1 MSHFDIKIWISLSST
16 LDELKYTK
24 QIPKSV
30 DITLNMDGMNLNH
43 LQDILQKK
51 LQGKKLVLILD
62 DIWHAEILSDYVNT
76 ERWITFLEPLKRAN
90 SHVMILVTTRMML
103 IDRFLNSIAICQGY
117 KRRVKH

>member
-1 MSHFDIKIWISLSST
+1 VSHFDIKIWISLSST

-62 DIWHAEILSDYVNT
+62 EIWHAEILSGYVNT
-76 ERWITFLEPLKRAN
+76 ERWITFLEPLKHGN

-117 KRRVKH
+117 KRHVKH

>member
-1 MSHFDIKIWISLSST
+1 
-16 LDELKYTK
+16 
-24 QIPKSV
+24 
-30 DITLNMDGMNLNH
+30 
-43 LQDILQKK
+43 

-62 DIWHAEILSDYVNT
+62 EIWHAEILSGYVNT
-76 ERWITFLEPLKRAN
+76 ERWITFLEPLKHGN

>member
-62 DIWHAEILSDYVNT
+62 EIWHAEILSDYVNT
-76 ERWITFLEPLKRAN
+76 ERWITFLEPLKHAN

>member
-62 DIWHAEILSDYVNT
+62 EIWHAEILSDYVNT
-76 ERWITFLEPLKRAN
+76 ERWITFLEPLKHGN

>member
-62 DIWHAEILSDYVNT
+62 EIWHAEILSDYVNT
-76 ERWITFLEPLKRAN
+76 ERWITFLEPLKHGN

-117 KRRVKH
+117 KRHVKH